1 MKKKNLLSLFM
12 LLLSLSVFT
21 GCNDDEKG
29 SNGEELVGEIAGTY
43 LGTLN
48 VSLPGLP
55 FDPIEQQIY
64 ISQDELATAKLELKD
79 FSIVVGEILVEV
91 GDITIPNV
99 KLEGNASSVTL
110 QETKTVINHPSLSK
124 LDVTASGTVINGT
137 ADLKIVVQ
145 TGELLID
152 VAFKGDKIN
161 LEVKDNAMEVA
172 AWYALKDFTITGA
185 DIVRTYPKD
194 GIAIDYKGYNKISI
208 PSTMFSFAPKGK
220 TIYFDVES
228 ADVVEKAD
236 GIYILPIEKT
246 FDSYN
251 NKNIKL
257 KLSGKIV
264 KGELILNVQLSD
276 ADYTLNYVFTG
287 EPKQTGATINKMT
300 LSGDA
305 IMVQP
310 EISTVDDKSKANVAF
325 YVKSGTADDKLKS
338 LVPTFE
344 LAEGAKLMYNDVEYV
359 AGTPMDFSK
368 EQIFKVK
375 AESGKTTNTYT
386 VSKTEWVDYEFKHNM
401 DTWVAKKEYQEPAN
415 GWGTSN
421 EGIWFL
427 KLVSMYPSDAPFIVT
442 PSDDAK
448 SGQAA
453 RVETVYTKGGDMGFV
468 SVPVVT
474 SGTVFNGA
482 FITDAKNTLNST
494 KFGYPCLKKP
504 IAFKGS
510 YKYAPGKDYY
520 FCPDPKKAHSAAID
534 KTKTDVPA
542 MNAVLYEVNS
552 YAFDVLTGENLLTSD
567 RIVAIAS
574 VDGKAQTSY
583 TDFNVTFKF
592 SENKAFD
599 ATKKYK
605 LAIVC
610 SSSKDGDKFSGAPG
624 SVLFVDNLEV
634 TF

>member
-1 MKKKNLLSLFM
+1 MKKKNLLNLFM

-29 SNGEELVGEIAGTY
+29 SSGEELVGEIAGTY
-43 LGTLN
+43 LGTLD

-55 FDPIEQQIY
+55 FDPVEQQIY

-79 FSIVVGEILVEV
+79 FSIVVGETPVEV
-91 GDITIPNV
+91 GNITIPNV

-110 QETKTVINHPSLSK
+110 QETKTVINHPLLGK

-137 ADLKIVVQ
+137 ADLRIVVQ
-145 TGELLID
+145 AGELLID

-161 LEVKDNAMEVA
+161 SEVKDNAMEIA
-172 AWYALKDFTITGA
+172 AWYALKNFTITGA
-185 DIVRTYPKD
+185 DIVGDWPKD
-194 GIAIDYKGYNKISI
+194 GIAIEYKGYNKISI
-208 PSTMFSFAPKGK
+208 PTTLFSFAPAGK
-220 TIYFDVES
+220 SIYFEVES

-236 GIYILPIEKT
+236 GIYIMPIEKT
-246 FDSYN
+246 FDSYE
-251 NKNIKL
+251 NKNIKM
-257 KLSGKIV
+257 KLSGKIE
-264 KGELILNVQLSD
+264 KGLLVLNVQLSD
-276 ADYTLNYVFTG
+276 ADYTLDYVFTG

-300 LSGDA
+300 LVSDA
-305 IMVQP
+305 IKVQP
-310 EISTVDDKSKANVAF
+310 EISAVASSKGDVAF
-325 YVKSGTADDKLKS
+325 YVKPGTTDDQLKS

-359 AGTPMDFSK
+359 AGTPVDFSK
-368 EQIFKVK
+368 SQTFKVK

-386 VSKTEWVDYEFKHNM
+386 VSKRDWVDYEFKHNM
-401 DTWVAKKEYQEPAN
+401 DEWEKKKYQEPVN
-415 GWGTSN
+415 GWGSSN
-421 EGIWFL
+421 EGISFL
-427 KLVSMYPSDAPFIVT
+427 KMFGLYPADAPYVVV

-448 SGQAA
+448 SGKAA
-453 RVETVYTKGGDMGFV
+453 RVETVYTKGVDMVFI

-482 FITDAKNTLNST
+482 FIINTSNTLNST
-494 KFGYPCLKKP
+494 KFGYPCTKKP
-504 IAFKGS
+504 VAFKGS

-542 MNAVLYEVNS
+542 LNAVLYEVGS
-552 YAFDVLTGENLLTSD
+552 YAFDVLTGEDLLTSD
-567 RIVAIAS
+567 KIVAIAP
-574 VDGKAQTSY
+574 VDGKAQASY
-583 TDFNVTFKF
+583 TDFNVSFKF
-592 SENKAFD
+592 SENKVFD
-599 ATKKYK
+599 AAKKYK